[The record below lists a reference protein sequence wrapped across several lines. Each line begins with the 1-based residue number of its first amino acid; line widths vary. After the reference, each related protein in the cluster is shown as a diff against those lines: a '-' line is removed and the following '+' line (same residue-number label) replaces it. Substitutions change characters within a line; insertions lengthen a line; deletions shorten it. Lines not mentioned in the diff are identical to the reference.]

1 MVAALKFAKDAQGF
15 NSYGPKP
22 ADLKWSV
29 DLDNGTE
36 ATVTLPSD
44 ADFYTVSFRY
54 QAGTSVWVDV
64 TGAAAVAPIL
74 NTIGVTTSELNPATL
89 LLAGGTEISII
100 TANDTA
106 EVGICA
112 WQGGNT

>member
-29 DLDNGTE
+29 DLDNGT
-36 ATVTLPSD
+36 AAHIVLPSD

-54 QAGTSVWVDV
+54 QAGCSVWVDV
-64 TGAAAVAPIL
+64 EGVAVAPIA
-74 NTIGVTTSELNPATL
+74 NTFSETTSELNPATL
-89 LLAGGTEISII
+89 LLAGGTTISVI

-106 EVGICA
+106 EVGVCA
-112 WQGGNT
+112 WQGGNA